1 MYEDEGIKK
10 LVGASV
16 KKIFMDS
23 QHLTFE
29 TDKGDIAFGVYGDCC
44 SSSFF
49 YDFYGVKNLLGN
61 GVILE
66 VKEKDLEEGE
76 RKPHQNYDCIS
87 CYGIQ
92 ITTESKEFGKVTS
105 VFSFRN
111 DSNGYYGGSLE
122 HGEIYK
128 DAPEITEDVEEI
140 KDDT

>member
-1 MYEDEGIKK
+1 MYESENLEK

-29 TDKGDIAFGVYGDCC
+29 TDKGDIAFGVDGDCC
-44 SSSFF
+44 SHSFF
-49 YDFYGVKNLLGN
+49 YDFYGVKNLLEN
-61 GVILE
+61 GEILE
-66 VKEKDLEEGE
+66 VVEKDLEEGE
-76 RKPHQNYDCIS
+76 RKPHQEYDCVA

-122 HGEIYK
+122 DGEVNK
-128 DAPEITEDVEEI
+128 DAPQITDDIIEIRE
-140 KDDT
+140 